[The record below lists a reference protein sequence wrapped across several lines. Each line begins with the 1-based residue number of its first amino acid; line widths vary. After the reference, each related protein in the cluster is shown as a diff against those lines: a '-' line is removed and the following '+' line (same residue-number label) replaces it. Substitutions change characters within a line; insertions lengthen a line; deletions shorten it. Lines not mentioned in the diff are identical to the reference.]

1 MAFRGANKPKLA
13 NVIVSQNRR
22 TARNSVG
29 TDDPVPV
36 MRSHLPCNSA
46 SKRSSARDWSARWE
60 SLCGFKSRIASASRS
75 APNTVSE
82 LIGSRLAGLAE
93 PCGQN
98 RVDSGPHGA
107 LQTLAN
113 LASLGPVASKYAVES
128 EDLSRGLLHS
138 CVHSIKRTLGGG
150 GDEAKNEGG
159 HCGDEPDAKLHRGS
173 RVCVE
178 LTFWQD
184 GAQPHSEQ
192 RARERT
198 CEHYKADNSSMHS
211 SASDFPSLPN
221 Y

>member
-1 MAFRGANKPKLA
+1 MRMCVAQRIRGDLEQAVEGPIHLQYEEYGAPNRQCTNEEDRHNHGVPRANKPKLA

-46 SKRSSARDWSARWE
+46 SKRSSARDWSARCE
-60 SLCGFKSRIASASRS
+60 SLCGFKSRIAAASRS

-128 EDLSRGLLHS
+128 EDLSR
-138 CVHSIKRTLGGG
+138 
-150 GDEAKNEGG
+150 
-159 HCGDEPDAKLHRGS
+159 
-173 RVCVE
+173 
-178 LTFWQD
+178 
-184 GAQPHSEQ
+184 
-192 RARERT
+192 
-198 CEHYKADNSSMHS
+198 
-211 SASDFPSLPN
+211 
-221 Y
+221 